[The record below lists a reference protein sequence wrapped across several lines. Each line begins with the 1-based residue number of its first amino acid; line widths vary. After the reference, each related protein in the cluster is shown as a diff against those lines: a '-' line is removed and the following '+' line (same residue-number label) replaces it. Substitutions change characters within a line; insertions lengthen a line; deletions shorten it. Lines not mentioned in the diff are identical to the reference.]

1 MRGMIIVNPMNM
13 SITSVSYIF
22 FELHKQL
29 VFVMQSTYAVLI
41 ADRSLI
47 AKADDT
53 IHSLTICKIK
63 FVLYNCGTVENVHVR
78 V

>member
-1 MRGMIIVNPMNM
+1 
-13 SITSVSYIF
+13 
-22 FELHKQL
+22 
-29 VFVMQSTYAVLI
+29 MQSTNAVLI

-47 AKADDT
+47 AKAGDT

-63 FVLYNCGTVENVHVR
+63 FVLYNCGTVENVRFR